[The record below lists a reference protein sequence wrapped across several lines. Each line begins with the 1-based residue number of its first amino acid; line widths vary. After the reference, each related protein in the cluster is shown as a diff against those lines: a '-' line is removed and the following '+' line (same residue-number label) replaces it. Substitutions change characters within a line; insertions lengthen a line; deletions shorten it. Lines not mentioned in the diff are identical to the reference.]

1 MPHVQPATGHG
12 LSARVASY
20 HCVPTGGKGVL
31 GYTLKARFAAHR
43 FEFAEGISIAG
54 SHICQHDEAEG
65 WGISA
70 FCTVLIQK
78 KRLERQLSF

>member
-20 HCVPTGGKGVL
+20 LCARTGRNGVL
-31 GYTLKARFAAHR
+31 SQAVKARFAAHR